1 MAGSGLSARNMDVL
15 KAVVST
21 FIETG
26 EPVGSRT
33 LSKKGAIS
41 FSPATIRNI
50 MSDLADEGFLTKPHP
65 SAGRMPTDLGYRV
78 FVDNLSSV
86 PEVTQEEQESIRR
99 SYSQRAAKIE
109 QVLTEASR
117 ILSGLTQQAG
127 IILLP
132 GGEQLQFQ
140 YIEFIRLAERKV
152 LAVIVA
158 KSGVVQNRIALT
170 EEDIPQ
176 EELHRISRMLND
188 EFSDLSLRDIRTK
201 ILEQM
206 KADTEGIDQ
215 LRRRAFFL
223 SEQAFIGRGEDSANE
238 PTVYVESA
246 SRIFAQ
252 PDFAGDMEKVQTLF
266 RAFEEKEKLVH
277 LLDGC
282 MKSQGLTVLI
292 GSESEMESM
301 QDCSLVVQ
309 NYFMGDRPLGTI
321 GIIGPKRMRYDRAV
335 ALVEWT
341 ANAVSEY
348 LSSGEV

>member
-1 MAGSGLSARNMDVL
+1 MDVL
-15 KAVVST
+15 KAVIST

-33 LSKKGAIS
+33 LSKGGAIS

-50 MSDLADEGFLTKPHP
+50 MSDLADEGFLTKPHA

-86 PEVTQEEQESIRR
+86 PEVTKEEQASIRR
-99 SYSQRAAKIE
+99 SYTQRAAKIE
-109 QVLTEASR
+109 RVLTQASR

-132 GGEQLQFQ
+132 GGEQLQLQ

-152 LAVIVA
+152 LAVIVT
-158 KSGVVQNRIALT
+158 KSGVVQNRIAVT
-170 EEDIPQ
+170 EDDISQ

-188 EFSDLSLRDIRTK
+188 EFSALSLREIRAT
-201 ILEQM
+201 ILEKM

-215 LRRRAFFL
+215 LRRRALSL
-223 SEQAFIGRGEDSANE
+223 SEQAFIGEDDSAADTS
-238 PTVYVESA
+238 TVYVEGA
-246 SRIFAQ
+246 SRVISQ
-252 PDFAGDMEKVQTLF
+252 PDFADDMEKVRTLF

-292 GSESEMESM
+292 GSESEMDTM

-309 NYFMGDRPLGTI
+309 NYFMGDRPLGAI
-321 GIIGPKRMRYDRAV
+321 GIIGPKRMHYDRAV
-335 ALVEWT
+335 SLVEWT
-341 ANAVSEY
+341 ANAVSAY
-348 LSSGEV
+348 LSSGEVQ